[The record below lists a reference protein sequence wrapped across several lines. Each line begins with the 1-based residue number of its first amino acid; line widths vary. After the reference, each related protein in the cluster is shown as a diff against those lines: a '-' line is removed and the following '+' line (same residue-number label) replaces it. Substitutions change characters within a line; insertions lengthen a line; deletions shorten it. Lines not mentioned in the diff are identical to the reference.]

1 LIAGSFVA
9 TGVPCSNE
17 EAPPLSPPEIL
28 VAEVVQEVFQKDV
41 PIYVE
46 LVGSTL
52 GSEDVEIRAE
62 WEVTSFRLTSQK
74 APSSARQPRLLE
86 VEGVRVS
93 RRASAGKAFR

>member
-1 LIAGSFVA
+1 
-9 TGVPCSNE
+9 VPCSNE

-41 PIYVE
+41 AIYVE
-46 LVGSTL
+46 LVGSML

-74 APSSARQPRLLE
+74 APSSARTTAAARSRGRAR
-86 VEGVRVS
+86 VAKSVS
-93 RRASAGKAFR
+93 RKEAFR

>member
-1 LIAGSFVA
+1 MARAAPILIAGSFVA

-17 EAPPLSPPEIL
+17 EAPPLPPPEIL

-52 GSEDVEIRAE
+52 GSEDVEF
-62 WEVTSFRLTSQK
+62 VPSGRL
-74 APSSARQPRLLE
+74 P
-86 VEGVRVS
+86 G
-93 RRASAGKAFR
+93 FD